1 MKISTIATTHATMA
15 SLVDTNVLV
24 YRFDPRDRA
33 KQEMA
38 DSLLREH
45 LPRDALLIPHQAIV
59 EFVAAVTRPRSDL
72 GGAPLLPIDH
82 ARMEAEALVGQFR
95 VLYPTPEVL
104 VTALRGSAAY
114 QLSWFDAHLWAYAE
128 VYGVPEIISEDF
140 EHGRHYGSVRT
151 VNPFL
156 AADGVR
162 ELPALY
168 QSA

>member
-1 MKISTIATTHATMA
+1 MT

-33 KQEMA
+33 KQRIAE
-38 DSLLREH
+38 SLLRE
-45 LPRDALLIPHQAIV
+45 RFIGDALFIPHQAIV
-59 EFVAAVTRPRSDL
+59 EFVAAVTRPRRDL
-72 GGAPLLPIDH
+72 GGAPLMPIEQ
-82 ARMEAEALVGQFR
+82 ARLEAEALIGQFR

-128 VYGVPEIISEDF
+128 VHGVAEILSEDF

-151 VNPFL
+151 VNPFVT
-156 AADGVR
+156 AEGAR